1 MGLLLV
7 HAYDPS
13 VGDYADTSPADGG
26 GKLMAFASVER
37 LIAFR
42 YLRARREEGFISV
55 IAGFSLI
62 GIALGV
68 GTLIVVMSVMNGFR
82 IEMLRQMSAIS
93 GQLGIQGNRD
103 GLVATPDLLARLRAI
118 PGVVSATPSAEGQV
132 IAIAGDRVR
141 GVLLRGMTPED
152 FRARTPLAAAIE
164 GPPGVRDRYRA
175 LCRSDDS
182 KPTEWGTLKGFGD
195 DFTIVVGR
203 RFADLMGLKVGDRL
217 QLVSPVSMATPLGV
231 MPRSASATVTAVF
244 CAGMYDYDANFVYA
258 PMADAQRLLNLGDKV
273 STIEVFLKEGTPLAE
288 ARRLATQVVGL
299 QGWVFDW
306 YQANFGFFAAIQ
318 GQTNVMFV
326 VLTMIVLVAAF
337 NIVSSLVM
345 LVRTKTA
352 DIAIL
357 RTMGATRGAI
367 LRLFL
372 LDGLA
377 IGGIGV
383 VVGAALGLAFAAN
396 IEAIRQWLQHTFGLV
411 LFDETLYLLAEM
423 PSHIEWQEVV
433 GIGVMALVFALAAS
447 LYPAARASRLDP
459 VEGLRRE

>member
-1 MGLLLV
+1 
-7 HAYDPS
+7 
-13 VGDYADTSPADGG
+13 
-26 GKLMAFASVER
+26 MAFAAVER
-37 LIAFR
+37 FIAFR

-55 IAGFSLI
+55 IAGFSLV

-68 GTLIVVMSVMNGFR
+68 GTLIVVMAVMNGFQR
-82 IEMLRQMSAIS
+82 EMLRQMAGIS
-93 GQLGIQGNRD
+93 GQLGVQGTRE
-103 GLVATPDLLARLRAI
+103 GLVATPDLIARLRAV
-118 PGVVSATPSAEGQV
+118 PGVTAATPSAEGQV
-132 IAIAGDRVR
+132 IAVAGDKVR

-152 FRARTPLAAAIE
+152 FRARLPLSAAIE
-164 GPPGVRDRYRA
+164 GPPAVRDRYRG
-175 LCRSDDS
+175 LCRSEDG
-182 KPTEWGTLKGFGD
+182 KPTDWGTLDGFGD
-195 DFTIVVGR
+195 DFTVVVGK

-217 QLVSPVSMATPLGV
+217 QLVSPVSVATPLGV
-231 MPRSASATVTAVF
+231 MPRSASARVTAIF
-244 CAGMYDYDANFVYA
+244 CAGMYDYDSNFVYA
-258 PMADAQRLLNLGDKV
+258 PLVDVQRMLNLGGKV
-273 STIEVFLKEGTPLAE
+273 STIEVFLDENARVPDQ
-288 ARRLATQVVGL
+288 RRLVIQAVGS

-306 YQANFGFFAAIQ
+306 SQANYGFFAAIQ
-318 GQTNVMFV
+318 SQSNVLFV

-377 IGGIGV
+377 IGGIGAA
-383 VVGAALGLAFAAN
+383 VGVALGLAFALN

-423 PSHIEWQEVV
+423 PSHITWQEVATIA
-433 GIGVMALVFALAAS
+433 GMAVVFALVAS
-447 LYPAARASRLDP
+447 LYPAARAARLDP

>member
-1 MGLLLV
+1 
-7 HAYDPS
+7 
-13 VGDYADTSPADGG
+13 
-26 GKLMAFASVER
+26 MAFASVER

-93 GQLGIQGNRD
+93 GQLGVQGNRD
-103 GLVATPDLLARLRAI
+103 GLDATPDLLARLRVV
-118 PGVVSATPSAEGQV
+118 PGVVTATPSAEGQV

-164 GPPGVRDRYRA
+164 GQPAVRDRYRA

-182 KPTEWGTLKGFGD
+182 KPVDWGSLKGFGD

-203 RFADLMGLKVGDRL
+203 RFADLMSLKVGDRL
-217 QLVSPVSMATPLGV
+217 QLVSPVSIVTPLGV
-231 MPRSASATVTAVF
+231 MPRAASARVTAIF

-258 PMADAQRLLNLGDKV
+258 PMADAQRLLNLGNKI
-273 STIEVFLKEGTPLAE
+273 STIEVFLKEGMPLAE
-288 ARRLATQVVGL
+288 GRRLVTQVVGL

-306 YQANFGFFAAIQ
+306 YQTNFGFFAAIQ
-318 GQTNVMFV
+318 GQTNVIFI

-367 LRLFL
+367 LRLFM

-383 VVGAALGLAFAAN
+383 VVGSALGLAFAVN

-447 LYPAARASRLDP
+447 LYPAARAARLDP

>member
-1 MGLLLV
+1 V
-7 HAYDPS
+7 
-13 VGDYADTSPADGG
+13 
-26 GKLMAFASVER
+26 
-37 LIAFR
+37 
-42 YLRARREEGFISV
+42 
-55 IAGFSLI
+55 
-62 GIALGV
+62 
-68 GTLIVVMSVMNGFR
+68 
-82 IEMLRQMSAIS
+82 
-93 GQLGIQGNRD
+93 
-103 GLVATPDLLARLRAI
+103 
-118 PGVVSATPSAEGQV
+118 
-132 IAIAGDRVR
+132 
-141 GVLLRGMTPED
+141 
-152 FRARTPLAAAIE
+152 
-164 GPPGVRDRYRA
+164 
-175 LCRSDDS
+175 
-182 KPTEWGTLKGFGD
+182 
-195 DFTIVVGR
+195 
-203 RFADLMGLKVGDRL
+203 
-217 QLVSPVSMATPLGV
+217 
-231 MPRSASATVTAVF
+231 
-244 CAGMYDYDANFVYA
+244 
-258 PMADAQRLLNLGDKV
+258 
-273 STIEVFLKEGTPLAE
+273 
-288 ARRLATQVVGL
+288 TQVVGL

-306 YQANFGFFAAIQ
+306 YQTNFGFFAAIQ

-447 LYPAARASRLDP
+447 LYPAARAARLDP